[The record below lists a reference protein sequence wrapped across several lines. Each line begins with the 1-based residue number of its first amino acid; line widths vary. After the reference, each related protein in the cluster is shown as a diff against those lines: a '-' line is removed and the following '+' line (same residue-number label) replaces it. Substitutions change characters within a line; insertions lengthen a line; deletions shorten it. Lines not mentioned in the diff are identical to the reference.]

1 MLAIKDRLHS
11 LLFAPH
17 VAYVSSYPPR
27 ECGIATFTRDVV
39 SCVDKLMPLGRRF
52 VVAVN
57 DDKRHAYLPIVKSC
71 IERDVASSYDDAAA
85 YITASDC
92 RVVSIQH
99 EYGLF
104 GGLWGSY
111 LLRFMDRVRQPIA
124 LTMHTVLPNPDAAL
138 LSVTQGLIARS
149 ATTIVLAQSA
159 VDILV
164 RDYGVE
170 TAKVRFIPHG
180 VPNVRRVPEAK
191 AKRALGLD
199 DRTILATCGL
209 MNPGKGIQF
218 AIDALA
224 TLVDEFPDVLYL
236 VVGETHPG
244 VLAANGEAY
253 RRELQAQVRRLGL
266 DEHVRF
272 ENRYLTYRELV
283 LHLLATD
290 VYVVPYLNLKQV
302 VSGTLAYAMGCG
314 RAIVSTPSIYAEEVL
329 AGGRGELAAVEDASS
344 LSASIGRILRDP
356 SYKSVLQQ
364 RAYSFGHQM
373 TWPSVARAYVQAYE
387 DICDSDRATATN
399 RATARF
405 DLASIQVATAESSTT
420 KTGVALAR

>member
-1 MLAIKDRLHS
+1 MS
-11 LLFAPH
+11 PH

-27 ECGIATFTRDVV
+27 ECGIATFTQDVA
-39 SCVDKLMPLGRRF
+39 SSIEKLMPLGRRF

-57 DDKRHAYLPIVKSC
+57 DDDRTYAYPPIVKHRV
-71 IERDVASSYDDAAA
+71 ERDLASSYEDAAA
-85 YITASDC
+85 YVTASEC
-92 RVVSIQH
+92 RVINIQH

-111 LLRFMDRVRQPIA
+111 VLRFMDRVRQPIA

-138 LSVTQGLIARS
+138 LSVTQALIARS

-159 VDILV
+159 IDILT
-164 RDYGVE
+164 RDYGVDV
-170 TAKVRFIPHG
+170 AKLRFIPHG
-180 VPNVRRVPEAK
+180 VPNVRQVPTAK
-191 AKRALGLD
+191 AKRALGLQG
-199 DRTILATCGL
+199 RTILATCGL

-224 TLVDEFPDVLYL
+224 MLVEEFPDVLYL
-236 VVGETHPG
+236 VLGETHPG

-253 RRELQAQVRRLGL
+253 RRELQAQVTRLGL
-266 DEHVRF
+266 HEHVRF

-314 RAIVSTPSIYAEEVL
+314 RAIVSTPSIYAREVL
-329 AGGRGELAAVEDASS
+329 GGGRGELAAVEDASS
-344 LSASIGRILRDP
+344 LSAAIGRILREP
-356 SYKSVLQQ
+356 RYKSALQR
-364 RAYSFGHQM
+364 RAYDFGHQM
-373 TWPSVARAYVQAYE
+373 TWASVARAYVQAYDDVRDNKE
-387 DICDSDRATATN
+387 AVVRN
-399 RATARF
+399 RAMAELR
-405 DLASIQVATAESSTT
+405 LAPLGT
-420 KTGVALAR
+420 KLQAASVIRDGVTLDR